1 MLRNPLF
8 LQEDPA
14 GRAVGAFRD
23 EDVAAMGATEDLFPT
38 GRAFPFK
45 GGEDGPAPG
54 AAAVPV
60 PEAFQ
65 GGSFLGR
72 QGDLLHDE
80 GKDREAVV
88 VLEAPSQ
95 SHLAFVRKAGKAS
108 FRGGE
113 DGNYD
118 EGREGSADGAD

>member
-1 MLRNPLF
+1 M
-8 LQEDPA
+8 
-14 GRAVGAFRD
+14 GAFRD
-23 EDVAAMGATEDLFPT
+23 EDVAAMGATEDLFPA
-38 GRAFPFK
+38 GRAFPLK
-45 GGEDGPAPG
+45 GGEDGPALG

-65 GGSFLGR
+65 GGPFLGR

-95 SHLAFVRKAGKAS
+95 RLLALFRKAGKAS
-108 FRGGE
+108 YVSFQTPIGL
-113 DGNYD
+113 
-118 EGREGSADGAD
+118 